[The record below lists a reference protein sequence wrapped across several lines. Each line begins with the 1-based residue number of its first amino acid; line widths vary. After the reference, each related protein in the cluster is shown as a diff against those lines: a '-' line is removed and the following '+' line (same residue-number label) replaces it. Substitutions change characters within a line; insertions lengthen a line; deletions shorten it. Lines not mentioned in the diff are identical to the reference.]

1 MSEAFPEVLPMAV
14 SAVMRDDPAMGNVR
28 ACAAA
33 IAVLAT
39 VSACAPT
46 ADNAATETRNCSKD
60 ELTTLYPGI
69 FTVGTDQPAYPP
81 WYVGDDPANGEGFES
96 ALAYAVAGHLGYGRE
111 EVRWVRV
118 PFNGALEP
126 GPKTYDANLSQFSIT
141 DQRRA
146 AVDFSSPYFN
156 VTQVVVTTETSP
168 AANVRSMADLRK
180 VQLGVQ
186 VGTTS
191 HTAAIAIEGDVP
203 VEVYNT
209 NVDAKTALT
218 NGEIDAL
225 VADLPTAFAV
235 AGELRSGTIV
245 GQLPPGADDVEQFGI
260 VLDKDSSL
268 TRCVSSVV
276 DLLRADGT
284 LRTLE
289 REWLADAG
297 TAPVLN

>member
-1 MSEAFPEVLPMAV
+1 
-14 SAVMRDDPAMGNVR
+14 MGNVWR
-28 ACAAA
+28 WAAA
-33 IAVLAT
+33 TTALALFT
-39 VSACAPT
+39 ACAPI
-46 ADNAATETRNCSKD
+46 ADNASPEPQNCEKD

-69 FTVGTDQPAYPP
+69 FTVGTDEPAYPP

-96 ALAYAVAGHLGYGRE
+96 ALAYTVAGHLGYGRD
-111 EVRWVRV
+111 EVRWVRI

-126 GPKTYDANLSQFSIT
+126 GPKAFDANLSQFSIT
-141 DQRRA
+141 DQRKA
-146 AVDFSSPYFN
+146 AVDFSSPYFD
-156 VTQVVVTTETSP
+156 VTQVVVTTKTSP
-168 AANVRSMADLRK
+168 AARVRSMADLKK

-191 HTAAIAIEGDVP
+191 HTAAIAVEGDVR

-209 NVDAKTALT
+209 NADAKVALT
-218 NGEIDAL
+218 SGEIDAL

-245 GQLPPGADDVEQFGI
+245 GQLPVDTTDVEQFGI

-276 DLLRADGT
+276 DSLRSDGT
-284 LRTLE
+284 LTRLE

-297 TAPVLN
+297 KAPVLN